1 MAQSDSV
8 LLDYLRHANP
18 AIDRSHCRG
27 GTNTRDGS
35 LSKYGSL
42 RSPKDV
48 REWDDFS
55 VSSLDAICNG
65 ILGQG
70 LRRQYQFQ
78 PYPVLAEFP
87 FREIHEEDSFKSL
100 LIGWTWQIVSAALAA
115 VQDEG
120 LKHPSGEVYMV
131 RGGQAE
137 FPAQTTHQE
146 KAAHEEKA
154 ANQEKAAHQEK
165 ARLEPDWAGARRR
178 NGEKPLT
185 ILPGE
190 TKISTKWTSAQVP
203 PIMKAGVL
211 DRDIYRP
218 IGQIYRY
225 CIFANA
231 RYGYLI
237 TDEELVVV
245 RIDLDSCND
254 KPATVVRYKSI
265 PWRNHSDAGA
275 QDPELMTVNLALWI
289 LHFAAA
295 WDSQITTDEGILYE
309 LRQRGRPPTPMSASA
324 RTRGTTTPAR
334 SRTGSRRRT
343 EELNSSFRSETSG
356 IRNGLSG
363 ALLETGGSQ
372 SSATPSRR
380 NRKRGSEGEDED
392 ESTGRRRKVGR
403 PPKKQP

>member
-1 MAQSDSV
+1 MAQSHSL

-18 AIDRSHCRG
+18 AIDRSHCRP

-35 LSKYGSL
+35 RSKYGSL
-42 RSPKDV
+42 RQPKEV

-55 VSSLDAICNG
+55 VSSLDTICNG

-146 KAAHEEKA
+146 KAA
-154 ANQEKAAHQEK
+154 NQEKAAQQEK
-165 ARLEPDWAGARRR
+165 RRFEPDWAGARRR
-178 NGEKPLT
+178 NSEKPLT

-203 PIMKAGVL
+203 PVMRYGML
-211 DRDIYRP
+211 DKDKYRP

-225 CIFANA
+225 CLFANA

-237 TDEELVVV
+237 TDEELVAV
-245 RIDLDSCND
+245 RIDLDNSND
-254 KPATVVRYKSI
+254 QPATVVRYKSI
-265 PWRNHSDAGA
+265 PWRNHSDAGVP
-275 QDPELMTVNLALWI
+275 DPELMTVNLGLWI

-295 WDSQITTDEGILYE
+295 WDGQITTDEDILYE
-309 LRQRGRPPTPMSASA
+309 LRQREVVPTPISASA
-324 RTRGTTTPAR
+324 RTRGTTTPAG

-356 IRNGLSG
+356 IRNNLSG
-363 ALLETGGSQ
+363 VLFETDGSQ

-380 NRKRGSEGEDED
+380 NRKRGSEDGCED
-392 ESTGRRRKVGR
+392 ESMGRRRKVGR
-403 PPKKQP
+403 PAKNHP